1 MQKPV
6 LELRVA
12 LTTQDYA
19 RLVQIYQQG
28 LGLEPIGLWT
38 DDSGNGILFEMG
50 RGTLEI
56 FDEGHAA
63 KVDAI
68 EVGGRV
74 SGAIRFALEV
84 PDLQAALAR
93 LLAAGAEQVHEP
105 VITPW
110 GDHNVRLRF
119 PDGMQVTLFQ
129 VMGEGG

>member
-1 MQKPV
+1 MTKPV

-12 LTTQDYA
+12 ITTHEYD
-19 RLVQIYQQG
+19 RLVEIYRQG
-28 LGLEPIGLWT
+28 LGLEPAADWSDET
-38 DDSGNGILFEMG
+38 ASAVMFELG

-56 FDEGHAA
+56 FDERQAA

-68 EVGGRV
+68 EAGARV
-74 SGAIRFALEV
+74 SGSVRLALQV

-105 VITPW
+105 IITPW
-110 GDHNVRLRF
+110 GDHNARLRF

-129 VMGEGG
+129 VLS